1 MKRSL
6 LIMLLAL
13 TVAVPAALAA
23 GGTRIALK
31 SAKAFPAA
39 KGSAQFKAKA
49 GERELQVE
57 VEHIRRL
64 AGSRVV
70 IVVGGAK
77 LGTAKVSALGAAEI
91 NRNSER
97 GQSVPQVAAG
107 TAVKVRTAGGATI
120 VSGSF

>member
-13 TVAVPAALAA
+13 TVAIPAALAA

-64 AGSRVV
+64 AGKRVV
-70 IVVGGAK
+70 FVVGGVK
-77 LGTAKVSALGAAEI
+77 LGTAKVNGLGAAEI
-91 NRNSER
+91 SRNSER
-97 GQSVPQVAAG
+97 GQRVPQVVAG
-107 TAVKVRTAGGATI
+107 TAVNVRTAGGATI
-120 VSGSF
+120 VSGTF

>member
-13 TVAVPAALAA
+13 TVAIPAALAA

-64 AGSRVV
+64 AGKRVV
-70 IVVGGAK
+70 FVVGGVK
-77 LGTAKVSALGAAEI
+77 LGTAKVNGLGAAEI
-91 NRNSER
+91 SRNSER
-97 GQSVPQVAAG
+97 GQRVPRVAAG
-107 TAVKVRTAGGATI
+107 TAVKVRTAGGTTI
-120 VSGSF
+120 VAGSF

>member
-13 TVAVPAALAA
+13 TVAIPAALAA
-23 GGTRIALK
+23 GGTRISLK

-57 VEHIRRL
+57 VEHIRQL
-64 AGSRVV
+64 AGRQVV
-70 IVVGGAK
+70 IVVGGAR
-77 LGTAKVSALGAAEI
+77 LGTAKVNALGAAQI
-91 NRNSER
+91 SRNSER
-97 GQSVPQVAAG
+97 GQRVPQVAAG